1 MHYQFT
7 PNRRG
12 NRPITL
18 SKQAAFTTGAICPV
32 TGSGTRAHG
41 APVSGFSGS
50 TEKRRTISPVYTEK
64 EAVNTVE
71 HIHAQ
76 TVTN

>member
-7 PNRRG
+7 PHRPG

-18 SKQAAFTTGAICPV
+18 SKQAVFTTGAICPV

-50 TEKRRTISPVYTEK
+50 TQKRRTISPVYTK
-64 EAVNTVE
+64 TKIVNTVE
-71 HIHAQ
+71 HIRAQ
-76 TVTN
+76 AVTN